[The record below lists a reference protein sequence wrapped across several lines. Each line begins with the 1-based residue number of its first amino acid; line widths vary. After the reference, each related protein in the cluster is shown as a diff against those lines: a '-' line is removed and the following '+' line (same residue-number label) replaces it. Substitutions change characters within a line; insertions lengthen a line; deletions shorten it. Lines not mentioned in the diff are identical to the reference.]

1 MIEKTKSIALHSVR
15 YGESS
20 LIAYVYTREFG
31 RATFMVNSAY
41 GKGKGA
47 KKAVFF
53 QPLSLINVVFYKGK
67 GMGRLKEVSPYYN
80 LITIPTNPAKRTIA
94 LFIGEIIYKA
104 VREEES
110 NPFLYD
116 FIELSIKTLDT
127 MEKGVANFHLLFL
140 AHLSKYLGFYPNG
153 SCSDD
158 TPYFD
163 IKNGSFVGSQPD
175 HPLFFTHQ
183 HSELLS
189 LTLKT
194 PFSKSESILLNGAQ
208 RASFLENMFKFYA
221 YHLDSLHN
229 VNSLAILSQ
238 IFS

>member
-1 MIEKTKSIALHSVR
+1 MIEKAKSIALHSVR

-53 QPLSLINVVFYKGK
+53 QPLSLLNTVFYKGK
-67 GMGRLKEVSPYYN
+67 GMGRLKEVTPYYN
-80 LITIPTNPAKRTIA
+80 LTTIPANARKRAIA
-94 LFIGEIIYKA
+94 LFISEIIYKA
-104 VREEES
+104 IREEES
-110 NPFLYD
+110 NPFLFDY
-116 FIELSIKTLDT
+116 IELSIKTLDT

-153 SCSDD
+153 NYSED

-163 IKNGSFVGSQPD
+163 IKNGSFVNLQPA
-175 HPLFFTHQ
+175 HPLFFSPQ

-189 LTLKT
+189 LSLKT
-194 PFSKSESILLNGAQ
+194 PFSKSDSIPLNGMQ
-208 RASFLENMFKFYA
+208 RAGFLDQIFKFYA

-229 VNSLAILSQ
+229 INSLAILSQ